1 MMETSLKKVLVGVVA
16 LVLILTSTMT
26 SYAASVGFTGKVPLS
41 FETKNCKEI
50 FNSGG
55 KTYIVQRDNV
65 AVRENP
71 EKSGKALHY
80 LNKGDV
86 LISETL
92 IENAKH
98 NLWVQT
104 IVNSGDIGYVYI
116 GNLQEHTSHQ
126 FVDLAASGNPGYL
139 FCRECAY
146 VKKIICTEEERQI
159 ILEADKNRTVCHVA
173 LTVLAFVPVVGN
185 VADVVD
191 GLLSLSEGDFAGAA
205 ISFAAVAPLAGIIGN
220 AAKTAYYAY
229 DITDLT
235 GEVVGN
241 FVHIENA
248 NKIYVTEVA
257 SSRKLGMNM
266 TKEYAQTGKVRFF
279 KEAATG
285 GYTWA
290 AHHIVAGSEE
300 AAAPARE
307 VLLKVGLGIND
318 AANGVF
324 LCMRSDA
331 CTGTIHSGRHTQYY
345 YDEINALVTS
355 AYDETANL
363 ETNRRAV
370 EQTLD
375 RIADRLR
382 KGELPL

>member
-1 MMETSLKKVLVGVVA
+1 M
-16 LVLILTSTMT
+16 
-26 SYAASVGFTGKVPLS
+26 
-41 FETKNCKEI
+41 
-50 FNSGG
+50 
-55 KTYIVQRDNV
+55 
-65 AVRENP
+65 
-71 EKSGKALHY
+71 
-80 LNKGDV
+80 
-86 LISETL
+86 

-146 VKKIICTEEERQI
+146 VKKIICTEEDRQI

-191 GLLSLSEGDFAGAA
+191 GLLSLSEGDFADAA
-205 ISFAAVAPLAGIIGN
+205 ISVAAAAPLAGIIGN
-220 AAKTAYYAY
+220 AAKTVYYAY

-241 FVHIENA
+241 LTHIENA

-257 SSRKLGMNM
+257 SSRKLGLNM

-279 KEAATG
+279 
-285 GYTWA
+285 
-290 AHHIVAGSEE
+290 
-300 AAAPARE
+300 
-307 VLLKVGLGIND
+307 
-318 AANGVF
+318 
-324 LCMRSDA
+324 
-331 CTGTIHSGRHTQYY
+331 
-345 YDEINALVTS
+345 
-355 AYDETANL
+355 
-363 ETNRRAV
+363 
-370 EQTLD
+370 
-375 RIADRLR
+375 
-382 KGELPL
+382 